1 MVCASSHFLSMMIQY
16 LPSFFQKK
24 GELLCQHLG
33 TPWVHLG
40 VGSKSVQNSCPF
52 PVKGK
57 IPFDIIHPIL
67 HFFWSTLRNL
77 TLFPMGGGHMAP
89 SAENRPLSVEKGKNE
104 NFQKWTVGKS
114 PPHSPQPHL
123 NPTISS
129 YIEEQL
135 FKCLWSEQVACFHLM
150 SSNACVKV
158 KKTQNSPTT
167 IGLMMGSN
175 RGAEE

>member
-77 TLFPMGGGHMAP
+77 TQFPMVIG
-89 SAENRPLSVEKGKNE
+89 RKNE

-135 FKCLWSEQVACFHLM
+135 LKCLWSEQVACFHLM
-150 SSNACVKV
+150 SSNACVKT
-158 KKTQNSPTT
+158 KKRQNSPPG
-167 IGLMMGSN
+167 IGLN
-175 RGAEE
+175 RGSIGL